1 MCMCMC
7 IAWLFDMIALAFCRA
22 EWFALNLCIFAQRD
36 FEHRSA
42 AEKAA
47 FEAESLWAAES
58 YTNTLWPGLEECE
71 TCENLRI

>member
-1 MCMCMC
+1 MCMC

-36 FEHRSA
+36 FEHRLA

-47 FEAESLWAAES
+47 FEA
-58 YTNTLWPGLEECE
+58 
-71 TCENLRI
+71 